1 MRNIN
6 EPDDW
11 LDDEYDKRE
20 IQRTH
25 RFVKIAFIGI
35 IIFIVIVTLL
45 YFFALHIIHELFEGL
60 FGNEDNF

>member
-11 LDDEYDKRE
+11 LDDEQDKRE

-25 RFVKIAFIGI
+25 RIARIAIIGVV
-35 IIFIVIVTLL
+35 IFIVILALL
-45 YFFALHIIHELFEGL
+45 YFFGLHIIHDLFEGL
-60 FGNEDNF
+60 FGDEDNF